1 MQSLCNRLA
10 VALSLTALLAYLSNA
25 HAAQYLCVT
34 EKSVVFAYDKV
45 TKTWDNANF
54 TTDAKYLVSES
65 NDPKYAYQLTRIGNK
80 DPLASCKQGF
90 NEYGYI
96 FCTTFPGYNSFGF
109 YDFRFNR
116 INGRFLFSSLAG
128 YYNVIPE
135 NSKWYTDE
143 NSFTPH
149 IVNCPRFTRRLSVS

>member
-34 EKSVVFAYDKV
+34 EKSVGFAYDKV

-96 FCTTFPGYNSFGF
+96 FCADVGFGSGF
-109 YDFRFNR
+109 KLYGFRFNR
-116 INGRFLFSSLAG
+116 IIGKFLLTYPDG
-128 YYNVIPE
+128 YYNVVPGMDNPAI
-135 NSKWYTDE
+135 DE
-143 NSFTPH
+143 NS
-149 IVNCPRFTRRLSVS
+149 ITRTYWIFRLKTSSTC